1 MKVATDRLE
10 ETRGLI
16 GATGITVK
24 RAETSL
30 SAYDDEVKDSVAAH
44 DMIEDVSSP
53 SGVRDDEA
61 FFDYDASTLK
71 LIEDVSSP
79 SGVRDVEAFFGYD
92 SKTLKHAVRY
102 TDDSSL
108 SWLFE
113 DQLVDTDMRW
123 FNISREHGLPV
134 RDCNGRWRA
143 LTGALTRAQA
153 RTHARKVATDRRE
166 ETRGLIGATGIAVSA
181 QCAGELRC
189 LATSVL
195 NLAISL
201 CSEEQKEELA
211 ALETSEGALAASLRD
226 DNWPIRMK
234 APRRVAKVGPGDW
247 LVSTMPA
254 HTDGLRVFAN
264 CSVQCFSCDQRISKV
279 VLTEEH
285 PYVKEILGRKL
296 LRVIQLVKPDAA
308 KLNKQQKRKRDR
320 GRKKLAKKAKS
331 SN

>member
-1 MKVATDRLE
+1 
-10 ETRGLI
+10 
-16 GATGITVK
+16 
-24 RAETSL
+24 
-30 SAYDDEVKDSVAAH
+30 
-44 DMIEDVSSP
+44 
-53 SGVRDDEA
+53 
-61 FFDYDASTLK
+61 LK
-71 LIEDVSSP
+71 LIDDVSSP

-92 SKTLKHAVRY
+92 AKTLKHAVRY

-108 SWLFE
+108 TWLFE

-123 FNISREHGLPV
+123 LNIARDHGLPV
-134 RDCNGRWRA
+134 KDGNGRWRA

-153 RTHARKVATDRRE
+153 RAQTRKDAIDRRE

-195 NLAISL
+195 NMAFSL

-211 ALETSEGALAASLRD
+211 ALEVSEGTLAATLRG
-226 DNWPIRMK
+226 DNWPIRLK
-234 APRRVAKVGPGDW
+234 KPRRVDKVGPGDW

-264 CSVQCFSCDQRISKV
+264 GSVQFFSCDQRISKV

-285 PYVKEILGRKL
+285 PYVKEILGRSL
-296 LRVIQLVKPDAA
+296 LRVIQLVKPEAA
-308 KLNKQQKRKRDR
+308 KLNKKQKRKRDR
-320 GRKKLAKKAKS
+320 ERKKLAKKAKC